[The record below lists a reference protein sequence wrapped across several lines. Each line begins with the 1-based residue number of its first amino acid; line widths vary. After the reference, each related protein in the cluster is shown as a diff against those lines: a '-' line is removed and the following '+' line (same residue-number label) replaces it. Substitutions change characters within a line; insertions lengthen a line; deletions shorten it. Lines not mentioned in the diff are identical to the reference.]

1 MRSDDP
7 GLTLNFTRA
16 MSRHRRAA
24 LGVFLLSASLV
35 LSLVLLWP
43 RGVSLVAALVGIALS
58 GAAAVAAALL
68 LSIRSPYFSS
78 REEVER
84 VLQLP
89 VLAACL
95 DKPEGSS

>member
-1 MRSDDP
+1 MR
-7 GLTLNFTRA
+7 A
-16 MSRHRRAA
+16 VSRHRRAA
-24 LGVFLLSASLV
+24 LGVFLISASLA
-35 LSLVLLWP
+35 LSLVIMWP
-43 RGVSLVAALVGIALS
+43 RGVSPVAALIGIAAS
-58 GAAAVAAALL
+58 GVAAVAAALV
-68 LSIRSPYFSS
+68 LSLRSPYFSS